1 MICAVEAHPLI
12 PFIYR
17 DVHLLNFRVK
27 PTIRSGRF
35 HPENG
40 ETESS
45 PQGLCIGFSE
55 MSCQAKLE

>member
-1 MICAVEAHPLI
+1 M

-17 DVHLLNFRVK
+17 DVHRLNFRVK
-27 PTIRSGRF
+27 PTIRTSRF

-55 MSCQAKLE
+55 MSCQAKPE